1 MEIFDLSR
9 FNLAFILLAV
19 FTINACSVAQP
30 FVDRRR
36 EAGAQTE
43 AALYRGVSTPEN
55 PAICYNKLT
64 TDYNTVFKLAE
75 AECRKYKTG
84 RYAVPVKQTSFTCR
98 LLIPNH
104 FYFKCVN

>member
-1 MEIFDLSR
+1 MSR
-9 FNLAFILLAV
+9 FNLVFILLGV
-19 FTINACSVAQP
+19 LMLDACSVAQP

-43 AALYRGVSTPEN
+43 ETLYRGKSTPEN

-64 TDYNTVFKLAE
+64 TDYNTIYKLAE
-75 AECRKYKTG
+75 AECRKHKTG
-84 RYAVPVKQTSFTCR
+84 RYPVPVEQTSFTCR